1 MNGMDNVEARWR
13 LRVGAALISF
23 SGQLVLSRLLSFTQ
37 NQSSQ
42 WPVKCNGQGRWSA
55 WRQSSLW
62 KAAVVRLPLRKLHQG
77 HAWSYY
83 RSCRAAPLRPG
94 IPWPINCEAEPV
106 SILRQTARLDHS
118 SRLGTIISS
127 NTALYNLSSGFIA
140 NVASSG
146 NFRVALLALLLQRT
160 SVQ

>member
-1 MNGMDNVEARWR
+1 MPRRCGLEF
-13 LRVGAALISF
+13 L
-23 SGQLVLSRLLSFTQ
+23 
-37 NQSSQ
+37 
-42 WPVKCNGQGRWSA
+42 
-55 WRQSSLW
+55 
-62 KAAVVRLPLRKLHQG
+62 
-77 HAWSYY
+77 
-83 RSCRAAPLRPG
+83 
-94 IPWPINCEAEPV
+94 WPINCEAEPV
-106 SILRQTARLDHS
+106 SILRQTARLYHS